1 MSCAKVS
8 ARKYRAR
15 KCRVTRFV
23 VLCAPRPLDARLPL
37 IKKQFQARSTK
48 NKPDFPT
55 VAQDHDLAVYHDVGP
70 IRVYSLES
78 IDDLNTQLEKKI
90 KVYNF

>member
-1 MSCAKVS
+1 MLQITGTESKVIHDL
-8 ARKYRAR
+8 KY
-15 KCRVTRFV
+15 
-23 VLCAPRPLDARLPL
+23 LLSENLDARLPL
-37 IKKQFQARSTK
+37 IKKQFQAHSTK